1 MPLLILPH
9 ILYGSLSENSV
20 LDNNIKIVSVLD
32 VNNRHISF
40 TSSARARILVKKGK
54 AFIFGVEPYII
65 KLNGK
70 QRVKDRKVKEMQRKE
85 KSIKNFT
92 EYFRDE
98 RDVYVQNKTNTQISL
113 EFGMTPNISSVTIPK
128 TKKPFNLSQHVPF
141 KDLKNSVNLRKMLN
155 RRPPVMDL
163 MEEKEYIG
171 FYEDLA
177 KENNTDIDEEINRA
191 NEEQMR
197 LMNRQFQM
205 EDAKRED
212 EKAEAEAEDI
222 EIPPQPKPFIVGL
235 CVDNTKTA
243 SEILDDLKMME
254 DELTV
259 ADLEYLQNK
268 IELKT
273 VKKWVVKKIS
283 SLQDQD

>member
-1 MPLLILPH
+1 
-9 ILYGSLSENSV
+9 
-20 LDNNIKIVSVLD
+20 
-32 VNNRHISF
+32 
-40 TSSARARILVKKGK
+40 
-54 AFIFGVEPYII
+54 
-65 KLNGK
+65 
-70 QRVKDRKVKEMQRKE
+70 MQHTE

-92 EYFRDE
+92 EYFKEE

-113 EFGMTPNISSVTIPK
+113 EFGMAPNISSVTIPK

-177 KENNTDIDEEINRA
+177 KENNTDINEEINKA
-191 NEEQMR
+191 SDEQMR
-197 LMNRQFQM
+197 LMNRQIQT

-212 EKAEAEAEDI
+212 EKIDI
-222 EIPPQPKPFIVGL
+222 EDVETPPQPKPFIVGL
-235 CVDNTKTA
+235 CVDDAKTA
-243 SEILDDLKMME
+243 SEILDELKMME
-254 DELTV
+254 DELTIT
-259 ADLEYLQNK
+259 DLEYLQNK

-283 SLQDQD
+283 SLQDQNI